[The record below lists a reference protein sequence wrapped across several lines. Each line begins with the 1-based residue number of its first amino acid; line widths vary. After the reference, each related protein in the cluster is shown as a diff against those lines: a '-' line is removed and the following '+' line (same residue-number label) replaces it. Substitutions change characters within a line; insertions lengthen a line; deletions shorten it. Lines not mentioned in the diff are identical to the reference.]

1 MTMNAKTQSNLP
13 APPAGLSSPLTAF
26 LLEMSGHMMV
36 SLTRSLRHES
46 MSMAEFA
53 SVSLL
58 LKAEPMRINELAEA
72 LEHPLPAAS
81 RIVSSLVDRGLVE
94 RREDPEDRRA
104 KVLTL
109 TPAGRALMDSLAA
122 SLVERVEASLA
133 GMAGSVTDTMRPVF
147 AALRQAEN
155 SPEPPRQAQ
164 RLTARTTGR
173 PRGGGGETT
182 KGPAGKS
189 K

>member
-1 MTMNAKTQSNLP
+1 MNAKMQSDKP
-13 APPAGLSSPLTAF
+13 SPPTGLESPLTAF

-58 LKAEPMRINELAEA
+58 LKGEPMRINELAEA
-72 LEHPLPAAS
+72 LEQPLPAAS
-81 RIVSSLVDRGLVE
+81 RTVSSLVDRGLVQ
-94 RREDPEDRRA
+94 RREDPDDRRA

-109 TPAGRALMDSLAA
+109 TPAGRALMDGLAA
-122 SLVERVEASLA
+122 SLADRVEASLA
-133 GMAGSVTDTMRPVF
+133 GMAGSVTETMRPVF
-147 AALRQAEN
+147 AALRQAEGA
-155 SPEPPRQAQ
+155 SAPPWQVEQ
-164 RLTARTTGR
+164 LTPATTGR
-173 PRGGGGETT
+173 PEEAGGP
-182 KGPAGKS
+182 KGPPAKS